1 MIVTQI
7 TLKNWR
13 NFRSATVD
21 LSSRAF
27 VIGVNAAGKSN
38 FLDVFRFLRDLAIG
52 SGGGLEKAVAD
63 RGGIT
68 KLRALSA
75 RRDPE
80 VGIDIT
86 VRDDADGLTEWRYAL
101 SFKSEGKG
109 RQRVF
114 VAREAV
120 WKNGVQVVSRPD
132 ADDATD
138 PERLTQTF
146 MQQVNANR
154 EFRDLAN
161 FFSGVT
167 YLHLV
172 PQLLK
177 FPEQFGGGR
186 NEDDPFGQGFLQ
198 RVAETSERVQKSRL
212 KRIEQALQVC
222 VPQFKE
228 LRFERDEADGKPHL
242 LALYEHW
249 RPHAAWQREDQFSD
263 GTLRLLGLMWSLL
276 EGDGLLLLEE
286 PELSLNDGIVANIPS
301 LISQMQRAAKHRR
314 QVIITTHSEVLL
326 RDPGIDPSEVIRLSV
341 GDEGTTIELPSDRD
355 IDLMRAGLTAADVLL
370 TKVRPSHSHQL
381 DLWSR

>member
-1 MIVTQI
+1 MIVSHI

-13 NFRSATVD
+13 NFRSASVE
-21 LSSRAF
+21 LANRAF
-27 VIGVNAAGKSN
+27 VIGVNASGKSN

-63 RGGIT
+63 RGGVT

-80 VGIDIT
+80 IRLDVT
-86 VRDDADGLTEWRYAL
+86 VRDDGDGVSQWRYVLA
-101 SFKSEGKG
+101 FRSEGKG
-109 RQRVF
+109 RQRVL
-114 VAREAV
+114 VAEEAV
-120 WKNGVQVVSRPD
+120 WKNGIQLFSRPD
-132 ADDATD
+132 QDDKAD

-154 EFRDLAN
+154 EFRDLVG

-177 FPEQFGGGR
+177 YPEQFSVSR
-186 NEDDPFGQGFLQ
+186 NDDDPFGQGFLQ
-198 RVAETSERVQKSRL
+198 KVSETNDRVQKSRL
-212 KRIEQALQVC
+212 KRIEKALQVC

-228 LRFERDEADGKPHL
+228 LKFERDDIDGKPHL

-249 RPHAAWQREDQFSD
+249 RPHAGWQREDQFSD

-276 EGDGLLLLEE
+276 DGDGLLLLEE
-286 PELSLNDGIVANIPS
+286 PELSLNDSIVANIPA
-301 LISQMQRAAKHRR
+301 LIAQMQRAAKHKR

-326 RDPGIDPSEVIRLSV
+326 RDPGIDVSEVVRLSV
-341 GDEGTTIELPSDRD
+341 GDEGTTVEAPSSRD
-355 IDLMRAGLTAADVLL
+355 IEMMKSGLNAAEVLL
-370 TKVRPSHSHQL
+370 SKVRPRQSHQL
-381 DLWSR
+381 DLWSQ